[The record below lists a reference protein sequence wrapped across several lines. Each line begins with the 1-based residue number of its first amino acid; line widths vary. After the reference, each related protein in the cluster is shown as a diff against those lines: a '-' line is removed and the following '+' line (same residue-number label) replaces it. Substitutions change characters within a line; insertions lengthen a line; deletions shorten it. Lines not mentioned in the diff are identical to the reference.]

1 MRLREVGVG
10 KVLSRRGN
18 GVNEDRP
25 AAIMLMGATAT
36 GKSRIAEELSEHLP
50 CEIVSVD
57 SALVYR
63 GMDIGTAK
71 PSAEVRARVPH
82 HLIDICD
89 PSTSYSAARFRDDA
103 RAAIDAILARG
114 RVPLLVGGTMLY
126 FRTLLRG
133 LSDMPA
139 ADPGLRAE
147 LEQEALKHGW
157 GELHRRL
164 ALVDPE
170 AARRIHPNDPQRI
183 QRAIEVYRLSGRPL
197 TELQRSVADGA
208 LPVRPLPIEIRFENR
223 ELLHRRI
230 AARFQ
235 EMMQLGFL
243 EEVARLRAHDDL
255 HSEVPAMRAVGY
267 RQLWGHLDG
276 LYTLQDAVYKGI
288 YATRQLAKRQ
298 LTWMRSERPATTFEA
313 GDPRIAIKI
322 LKFLEGNSI

>member
-1 MRLREVGVG
+1 MRQREVGVG
-10 KVLSRRGN
+10 KVVARRGN
-18 GVNEDRP
+18 GVNKERP

-36 GKSRIAEELSEHLP
+36 GKSGLAEELAAHLP

-103 RAAIDAILARG
+103 RAAVDAILARG
-114 RVPLLVGGTMLY
+114 RMPLLVGGTMLY
-126 FRTLLRG
+126 FRALLRG

-139 ADPGLRAE
+139 ADPKVRAE
-147 LEQEALKHGW
+147 LEREAAECGW

-164 ALVDPE
+164 ASVDSE

-183 QRAIEVYRLSGRPL
+183 QRALEVYWLSGRPL
-197 TELQRSVADGA
+197 TELQRSVADTV
-208 LPVRPLPIEIRFENR
+208 LPFRPLSIEIRFENR
-223 ELLHRRI
+223 ELLNRRI

-243 EEVARLRAHDDL
+243 EEVARLRARDDL
-255 HSEVPAMRAVGY
+255 HPEVPAMRAVGY

-276 LYTLQDAVYKGI
+276 LYSFQDAVSKGI

-298 LTWMRSERPATTFEA
+298 LTWLRSERPAATFEA
-313 GDPRIAIKI
+313 ADSRIVIKI
-322 LKFLEGNSI
+322 LKFLKANSI

>member
-103 RAAIDAILARG
+103 RAAIDAILERG
-114 RVPLLVGGTMLY
+114 RVPLLVGWFFEKISWWLN
-126 FRTLLRG
+126 LI
-133 LSDMPA
+133 LS
-139 ADPGLRAE
+139 
-147 LEQEALKHGW
+147 
-157 GELHRRL
+157 
-164 ALVDPE
+164 
-170 AARRIHPNDPQRI
+170 
-183 QRAIEVYRLSGRPL
+183 LSVSL
-197 TELQRSVADGA
+197 
-208 LPVRPLPIEIRFENR
+208 
-223 ELLHRRI
+223 
-230 AARFQ
+230 
-235 EMMQLGFL
+235 
-243 EEVARLRAHDDL
+243 
-255 HSEVPAMRAVGY
+255 
-267 RQLWGHLDG
+267 G
-276 LYTLQDAVYKGI
+276 LY
-288 YATRQLAKRQ
+288 
-298 LTWMRSERPATTFEA
+298 
-313 GDPRIAIKI
+313 AIFKI
-322 LKFLEGNSI
+322 GLEVSLPQGLFWF